1 MEAQLKI
8 ITKEE
13 AHKLIDEMPGDGVMM
28 LTYNSGMGISDSGK
42 YIKKKKGRRYADKA
56 NVLVLEEYSPIR
68 MLNLHN
74 RFFNDFSDYKKE
86 DIVRSIL
93 LTRLE

>member
-1 MEAQLKI
+1 MQLKF

-13 AHKLIDEMPGDGVMM
+13 AHKLIDEMPGEFIMM
-28 LTYNSGMGISDSGK
+28 LTYDSKIGISSTGK
-42 YIKKKKGRRYADKA
+42 YIKKKNGKKYTDKA

-68 MLNLHN
+68 MLNLHDKLFCDLSN
-74 RFFNDFSDYKKE
+74 YKKE

-93 LTRLE
+93 LTKLE